1 MTTVLLVLAGVFGAV
16 VFLMAGLRDLAQA
29 SARRRQLAEAVST
42 ADGGR
47 ITASFVSRLDRA
59 LRTTR
64 PGRWLEHQLIL
75 AGMADR
81 PVVVVVTVALLLG
94 VAVGWVLG
102 AGLAPV
108 FGLGG
113 VAAFVIGIRAY
124 LARARERRREQF
136 IAQMPELA
144 RVLSNATGAGLSI
157 ASALQKASQELAE
170 PAGSELARVASRMRF
185 GESLQ
190 VSVSE
195 LEERLPSREV
205 SVLVSTLVV
214 SARSGGS
221 LVTSLRDIADTL
233 DARKEVRREVR
244 TTLAQS
250 TSTGYL
256 VIAVGIGILFLL
268 NTLQPGTVQAMTE
281 SLVGQVALLIGG
293 GLFAIGFL
301 VIRRMTRFDG

>member
-1 MTTVLLVLAGVFGAV
+1 MTTVLLILAGVLGAV
-16 VFLMAGLRDLAQA
+16 VFLLAGLRDLAQA
-29 SARRRQLAEAVST
+29 SARRRGLAEAVAA

-47 ITASFVSRLDRA
+47 VTASLVTRLDRA
-59 LRTTR
+59 LRRTR
-64 PGRWLEHQLIL
+64 PGRWLEHQLVL
-75 AGMADR
+75 AGLQER
-81 PVVVVVTVALLLG
+81 PVVVVVAVALAVG

-102 AGLAPV
+102 TGLAPV

-113 VAAFVIGIRAY
+113 VVAFVLGIRAY
-124 LARARERRREQF
+124 LGRARERRREQF
-136 IAQMPELA
+136 VTQMPELA
-144 RVLSNATGAGLSI
+144 RVLSNATHAGLSI
-157 ASALQKASQELAE
+157 ASALERAARELAE

-190 VSVSE
+190 TSVAE

-244 TTLAQS
+244 TTLAQARRRGTSSSPSASASSSCS
-250 TSTGYL
+250 T
-256 VIAVGIGILFLL
+256 
-268 NTLQPGTVQAMTE
+268 
-281 SLVGQVALLIGG
+281 
-293 GLFAIGFL
+293 
-301 VIRRMTRFDG
+301 